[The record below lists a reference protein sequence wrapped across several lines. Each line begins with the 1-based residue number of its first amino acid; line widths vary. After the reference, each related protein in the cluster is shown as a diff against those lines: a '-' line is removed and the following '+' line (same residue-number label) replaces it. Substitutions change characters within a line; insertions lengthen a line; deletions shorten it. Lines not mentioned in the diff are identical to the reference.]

1 LATLFIHNANI
12 ISFHEGFANG
22 TCDSIAINGNIIEAV
37 GRYDELKSLIH
48 SNTQVIDAKGKTLM
62 PGFNDSHI
70 HIWKV
75 GNLKTFMLDVR
86 GVKSKQALLEQ
97 LIQYNRQ
104 NPHLKWITAR
114 GFNEVAWDE
123 KSLPTKNDL
132 DKVCTTKPIYLI
144 RTCAHIA
151 VCNSLALQ
159 IAGIDQHTK
168 SPDGGTVQMDA
179 AGEPTGILNETALGL
194 VTNKIPSSSLAD
206 LKIMIRAARDEMYQY
221 GITAAT
227 DPAAD
232 PLLIQA
238 YKEMDAAGELGFR
251 LNILPIILP
260 DGSTT
265 PYPIPEKYSSDFMQL
280 NTVKFFA
287 DGGLSGKTSALKR
300 SYKNSNDK
308 GVLRLDKNQFLGLSR
323 QCMEQGL
330 GVATHAIGDA
340 AIEMVLDVYAQL
352 NSKFPHLIKRIE
364 HLGLPEKKHLENM
377 QANNIA
383 CSMQT
388 IFLNELGK
396 NFIQY
401 LDDNYLQQ
409 CYPVQAVLQHHI
421 LMALSSDAPVVKNF
435 NPLKG
440 IVAAITRQ
448 TSEGEIIAKEQS
460 IKITEALKAYTV
472 NAALIGNEY
481 RYGSLRDGQLA
492 DFILLDN
499 NPMEMMRF
507 LPLNNVNV
515 LNTYVNGIE
524 VWYKKDQ
531 H

>member
-1 LATLFIHNANI
+1 MTTLFIHNAHI
-12 ISFHEGFANG
+12 ISFQDGFING
-22 TCDSIAINGNIIEAV
+22 TCDSIALNENIIEAV
-37 GRYDELKSLIH
+37 GKYEELKSLIQPT
-48 SNTQVIDAKGKTLM
+48 TQVIDAKGKTLM

-86 GVKSKQALLEQ
+86 GVQSKEALLQ
-97 LIQYNRQ
+97 SLLDYHQQ
-104 NPHLKWITAR
+104 NPQLQWITAR
-114 GFNEVAWDE
+114 GFNEVAWED
-123 KSLPTKNDL
+123 KALPTKNDL
-132 DKVCTTKPIYLI
+132 DKVSTTKPIYLI

-151 VCNSLALQ
+151 VCNTFALQ
-159 IAGIDQHTK
+159 IAGIDRNTK
-168 SPDGGTVQMDA
+168 SPDGGTVQVDA

-194 VTNKIPSSSLAD
+194 VANKIPPYSVED
-206 LKIMIRAARDEMYQY
+206 LKIMIRACREEMYRY

-232 PLLIQA
+232 PLLIKA

-260 DGSTT
+260 DGSNT
-265 PYPIPEKYSSDFMQL
+265 PYPVPEKYSSDFMQL

-300 SYKNSNDK
+300 HYKNSDEQ
-308 GVLRLDKNQFLGLSR
+308 GVLRLDKNQYLELSR
-323 QCMEQGL
+323 QCMVKGL

-340 AIEMVLDVYAQL
+340 AIEMVLDVYQQL
-352 NSKFPHLIKRIE
+352 NKQFPSLIKRIE
-364 HLGLPEKKHLENM
+364 HLGLPEKTHLETM
-377 QANNIA
+377 QVNNIA

-388 IFLNELGK
+388 IFLDELGK

-401 LDDNYLQQ
+401 LDDAYLQQ

-440 IVAAITRQ
+440 IMAALTRR
-448 TSEGEIIAKEQS
+448 TKEGETIATKES
-460 IKITEALKAYTV
+460 ISIYEALKAYTH
-472 NAALIGNEY
+472 NAALIGGEN
-481 RYGSLRDGQLA
+481 RFGSLQKGQLA
-492 DFILLDN
+492 DFILLDK
-499 NPMEMMRF
+499 NPLDTPADQM
-507 LPLNNVNV
+507 NTINV
-515 LNTYVNGIE
+515 LQTWIDGRE
-524 VWYKKDQ
+524 VWRKEA
-531 H
+531 

>member
-1 LATLFIHNANI
+1 MTTLFIHNAQI
-12 ISFHEGFANG
+12 ISFQDGFING
-22 TCDSIAINGNIIEAV
+22 TCDSIAINENIIEAV
-37 GRYDELKSLIH
+37 GKYEELKSLIH
-48 SNTQVIDAKGKTLM
+48 TTTQVIDAKGKTLM

-86 GVKSKQALLEQ
+86 GVQSKEALLQ
-97 LIQYNRQ
+97 SLLDYHQQ
-104 NPHLKWITAR
+104 NPHLQWITAR
-114 GFNEVAWDE
+114 GFNEVAWDD
-123 KSLPTKNDL
+123 KALPTRNDL

-151 VCNSLALQ
+151 VCNSFALQ
-159 IAGIDQHTK
+159 IAGINSQTK

-194 VTNKIPSSSLAD
+194 VASKIPPYSVED
-206 LKIMIRAARDEMYQY
+206 LKIMIKACRNEMHSY

-232 PLLIQA
+232 PLLIKA
-238 YKEMDAAGELGFR
+238 YKEMDTAGELGFR

-260 DGSTT
+260 DGSET
-265 PYPIPEKYSSDFMQL
+265 PYPIPEKYSSNFMQI

-300 SYKNSNDK
+300 TYKNSSEQ
-308 GVLRLDKNQFLGLSR
+308 GVLRLDKKQYLHLSR
-323 QCMEQGL
+323 QCMEKGL

-340 AIEMVLDVYAQL
+340 AIEMVLEVYQQL
-352 NSKFPHLIKRIE
+352 NSIFPSLIKRIE
-364 HLGLPEKKHLENM
+364 HLGLPEKKHLETM
-377 QANNIA
+377 RSNNIA

-388 IFLNELGK
+388 IFLDELGK

-401 LDDNYLQQ
+401 LDDDYLQQ
-409 CYPVQAVLQHHI
+409 CYPVNSVLQHNI

-440 IVAAITRQ
+440 ITAALTRK
-448 TSEGEIIAKEQS
+448 TKEGKIIAAKES
-460 IKITEALKAYTV
+460 ISTTDALKAYTL
-472 NAALIGNEY
+472 NAALIGQEN
-481 RYGSLRDGQLA
+481 RFGSLQKGCLA
-492 DFILLDN
+492 DFILLDK
-499 NPMEMMRF
+499 NPLTTEEKEM
-507 LPLNNVNV
+507 NSIKV
-515 LNTYVNGIE
+515 LHTYINGKE
-524 VWYKKDQ
+524 VWSLK
-531 H
+531 